1 MFDTVTRI
9 IKWISLPVLLTA
21 SIFSRYATV
30 YEGLVDL
37 LICMG
42 AVVFALRVVRLKE
55 YFWAA
60 GFVAIAIVF
69 SPLVLVLKIFLLMAF
84 TCVAMF
90 ATLAMAFRTQPVL
103 AVRS

>member
-1 MFDTVTRI
+1 MFQTVTRI
-9 IKWISLPVLLTA
+9 IKWVSLPVLLTA
-21 SIFSRYATV
+21 SIFSRYAAA

-42 AVVFALRVVRLKE
+42 ATVFALRVGRLRE
-55 YFWAA
+55 YYWAA

-69 SPLVLVLKIFLLMAF
+69 SPLELVLKVFLLMAF
-84 TCVAMF
+84 TCVAM
-90 ATLAMAFRTQPVL
+90 LAVLLTAFRPQPAM